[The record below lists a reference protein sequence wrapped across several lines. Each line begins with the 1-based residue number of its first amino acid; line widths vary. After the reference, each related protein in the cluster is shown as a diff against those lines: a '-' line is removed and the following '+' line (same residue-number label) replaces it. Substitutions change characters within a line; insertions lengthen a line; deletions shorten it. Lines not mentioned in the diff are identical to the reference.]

1 MGTGGL
7 NRGAVSAKFPH
18 AMNGERPSGS
28 RVIMSDRWRLAT
40 LDRGEWAGIGIAAV
54 IVAFLFAMFHFLGN
68 TVAEA
73 GGRSAFLWMYA
84 RWQDKISFGGAD
96 YSHGFLIPFVSAWA
110 IWYKRHDLMSAPRTI
125 NASGLVL
132 IVLALLLHWVGAKM
146 QQTRVS
152 LGALVLL
159 LWAFPLYFC
168 GWRFARHLVFPV
180 SYLVFCIPLNFL
192 DVIAFPLRIFATDM
206 SVAVLHG
213 LGIDVV
219 QVGSSIRAFDAMG
232 AERWGVD
239 VANPCSGLRSLLAMT
254 ALTAVYAY
262 VTQRTLVKQWVLFLS
277 SIPLAIAGNVV
288 RIIFIG
294 LIAESFGERVAVG
307 LVHDYS
313 GYVVFTVAILLMVSV
328 GSALNADFRWLWTS
342 FRRRLMA
349 PPAGGAPA

>member
-1 MGTGGL
+1 MDDRQQNGGGTKIL
-7 NRGAVSAKFPH
+7 
-18 AMNGERPSGS
+18 
-28 RVIMSDRWRLAT
+28 SDRWRLAV
-40 LDRGEWAGIGIAAV
+40 LDRGELTGLAVAAA
-54 IVAFLFAMFHFLGN
+54 IMAALFALFHFLGN

-96 YSHGFLIPFVSAWA
+96 YSHGFLIPFVSLWA
-110 IWYKRHDLMSAPRTI
+110 VWYKRHDLMSAPRSI
-125 NASGLVL
+125 NYGGLVL
-132 IVLALLLHWVGAKM
+132 IVLALGIHWIGAKM

-159 LWAFPLYFC
+159 LWAFPLYFF
-168 GWRFARHLVFPV
+168 GWKFAKHLIFPIF
-180 SYLVFCIPLNFL
+180 YLVFCIPLNFL
-192 DVIAFPLRIFATDM
+192 DVIAFPLRIFATNM

-213 LGIDVV
+213 LGIDVM
-219 QVGSSIRAFDAMG
+219 QIGSSIRSFDALG
-232 AERWGVD
+232 QERWGVD

-262 VTQRTLVKQWVLFLS
+262 VTQRTIVKQWLLFLS

-307 LVHDYS
+307 IVHDYS
-313 GYVVFTVAILLMVSV
+313 GYVVFTVAILLMVSI
-328 GSALNADFRWLWTS
+328 GTLLNTDLRGWWARVRT
-342 FRRRLMA
+342 RMTQ
-349 PPAGGAPA
+349 PPAPGTGASA

>member
-1 MGTGGL
+1 MND
-7 NRGAVSAKFPH
+7 NRQ
-18 AMNGERPSGS
+18 SGS
-28 RVIMSDRWRLAT
+28 AMILSDRWRLAA
-40 LDRGEWAGIGIAAV
+40 LGRGEWMGIGLAAV
-54 IVAFLFAMFHFLGN
+54 IVGFLFAMFHFLGN
-68 TVAEA
+68 TVADA

-96 YSHGFLIPFVSAWA
+96 YSHGFLIPFVSLWA
-110 IWYKRHDLMSAPRTI
+110 VWHKRHDLMAAPRSI

-132 IVLALLLHWVGAKM
+132 IVLALALHWIGAKM

-152 LGALVLL
+152 LGALILL

-168 GWRFARHLVFPV
+168 GWRFARHLIFPV

-192 DVIAFPLRIFATDM
+192 DVIAFPLRIFATNV

-213 LGIDVV
+213 LSIDVV
-219 QVGSSIRAFDAMG
+219 QIGSSIRAFDMMG
-232 AERWGVD
+232 TERWGVD

-262 VTQRTLVKQWVLFLS
+262 VTQRTLLKQWILFLS

-307 LVHDYS
+307 IVHDYS
-313 GYVVFTVAILLMVSV
+313 GYVVFTVAILLMVSI
-328 GSALNADFRWLWTS
+328 GSILNTDLRWAWAGV
-342 FRRRLMA
+342 RRLMTQPA
-349 PPAGGAPA
+349 PEGPPK

>member
-1 MGTGGL
+1 MNPAAASSIFL
-7 NRGAVSAKFPH
+7 L
-18 AMNGERPSGS
+18 AMKDNQQSGS
-28 RVIMSDRWRLAT
+28 TVILSDRWRLAA
-40 LDRGEWAGIGIAAV
+40 LDRGEWMGLGLAAV
-54 IVAFLFAMFHFLGN
+54 VVGFLFAMFHFLGN

-96 YSHGFLIPFVSAWA
+96 YSHGFIIPFVSLWA
-110 IWYKRHDLMSAPRTI
+110 VWHKRHDLMSAPRSI
-125 NASGLVL
+125 NPSGLAL
-132 IVLALLLHWVGAKM
+132 IVVALILHWIGAKM

-152 LGALVLL
+152 LAALILL
-159 LWAFPLYFC
+159 LWAFPLYFY

-192 DVIAFPLRIFATDM
+192 DVIAFPLRIFATNV

-213 LGIDVV
+213 LSIDVV

-262 VTQRTLVKQWVLFLS
+262 VTQRTLLKRWVLFLS

-294 LIAESFGERVAVG
+294 LIAESLGERVAVG

-328 GSALNADFRWLWTS
+328 GSALNTEFRWRWVGLG
-342 FRRRLMA
+342 RL
-349 PPAGGAPA
+349 PAGPPRQGPRP

>member
-1 MGTGGL
+1 MKD
-7 NRGAVSAKFPH
+7 NRQ
-18 AMNGERPSGS
+18 SGS
-28 RVIMSDRWRLAT
+28 TVILSDRWRLAA
-40 LDRGEWAGIGIAAV
+40 LDRSELMGLGLAAV
-54 IVAFLFAMFHFLGN
+54 IVGFLFAMFHFLGN

-96 YSHGFLIPFVSAWA
+96 YSHGFIIPFVSLWA
-110 IWYKRHDLMSAPRTI
+110 VWHKRHDLMSAPRSI
-125 NASGLVL
+125 DASGLVL
-132 IVLALLLHWVGAKM
+132 IVLALGLHWIGAKM

-152 LGALVLL
+152 LAALILL

-168 GWRFARHLVFPV
+168 GWRFARHLIFPV

-192 DVIAFPLRIFATDM
+192 DVIAFPLRILATNV

-213 LGIDVV
+213 LSIDVV
-219 QVGSSIRAFDAMG
+219 QVGSSIRAFDTMG
-232 AERWGVD
+232 GERWGVD

-262 VTQRTLVKQWVLFLS
+262 VTQRTLLKRWVLFLS

-307 LVHDYS
+307 IVHDYS
-313 GYVVFTVAILLMVSV
+313 GYVVFTVAILLMVSI
-328 GSALNADFRWLWTS
+328 GSALNTDLRWAWAGL
-342 FRRRLMA
+342 RRLMVQ
-349 PPAGGAPA
+349 PRHEGPAE